1 MTETATLRA
10 IHAAIGARPDVRLWR
25 VQVGAAVPVS
35 LCCARCRSKGVVR
48 YGLPGMADLLGIQA
62 PAGRLVSLEVKSATG
77 KPTEEQVAWAAM
89 VKRFGGVA
97 AIVRSVEDA
106 ERALA

>member
-10 IHAAIGARPDVRLWR
+10 IHLALGARSDVRLWR
-25 VQVGAAVPVS
+25 AQVGVFVPIS
-35 LCCARCRSKGVVR
+35 QACAHCRTHAMR
-48 YGLPGMADLLGIQA
+48 IGLPGMADLLGIQA